1 LDQAIPSLLQAG
13 RQGLEHRPG
22 VDSDAQFRRE
32 DAMRFSRVPTLL
44 AVAFVAA
51 IPGVATAQFPPPPA
65 PSASPSP
72 TVRDRWPDPTKPQA
86 EEPLAPAQPAPRRQP
101 AQARPAP
108 QDDAAAAPAPAR
120 RAAPRVPATA
130 TATAVTC
137 GGIFAKNTSH
147 LKLAQRYD
155 SRNVVFG
162 PVDGPEGSKIN
173 ATIVFPND
181 PKRRLEVLWSNEG
194 SRADIS
200 VIAINGQSQWRAPKG
215 LKLGLAIAAL
225 EKLNGKPFKLT
236 GFAAD
241 GSASVLSWEGGALN
255 VLPGGCK
262 VGMRLFEDAKSPE
275 AARSAV
281 AGSNELLSSDPRV
294 RAVKPAVGEI
304 LIGY

>member
-1 LDQAIPSLLQAG
+1 
-13 RQGLEHRPG
+13 
-22 VDSDAQFRRE
+22 
-32 DAMRFSRVPTLL
+32 MRFSRVRTLL
-44 AVAFVAA
+44 AVALVAA
-51 IPGVATAQFPPPPA
+51 IPGAAAAQFPPPPA

-72 TVRDRWPDPTKPQA
+72 TVRDRWPDPAKPPQA
-86 EEPLAPAQPAPRRQP
+86 EEPLAPTQPAPRRQP
-101 AQARPAP
+101 AQGRPAP
-108 QDDAAAAPAPAR
+108 KDTAAAAPAR
-120 RAAPRVPATA
+120 RPAPRAP
-130 TATAVTC
+130 ATAVTC
-137 GGIFAKNTSH
+137 GGIFSKDTSH

-194 SRADIS
+194 SRSDIS
-200 VIAINGQSQWRAPKG
+200 VIAINGKSQWHAPKG

-225 EKLNGKPFKLT
+225 EKMNGKPFKLT

-241 GSASVLSWEGGALN
+241 GSASVVSWEGGALN

-262 VGMRLFEDAKSPE
+262 AGLRLFADAKSSE
-275 AARSAV
+275 AARRAV
-281 AGSNELLSSDPRV
+281 AGSKEFLSNDASV
-294 RAVKPAVGEI
+294 RAVKPTVGEI